1 MNVFDEKIVVHHSF
15 NDFSVICCVSVLVWE
30 KELHCERAGIF
41 WRLYKSSCWTDR
53 QHHFCLQNWR
63 RMVKKSLTHRVLSPP
78 TLQKQKISTIMLAI
92 PKDYINGI

>member
-1 MNVFDEKIVVHHSF
+1 MNIFYEKIVVHHSF

-41 WRLYKSSCWTDR
+41 WRLYKNSCWTDR

-63 RMVKKSLTHRVLSPP
+63 RMVNKSFNTQCLIPTHPP
-78 TLQKQKISTIMLAI
+78 KTKNLHNNVSY
-92 PKDYINGI
+92 P